1 MLKKMGILAAA
12 TLAVLAV
19 LAAGCGKDKTKTET
33 VYQLY
38 NDIYGVVEYEADG
51 DYPPPFNNDN
61 LSDDNIMVT
70 LYFGENLDFYKKND
84 VYGYFVTYD
93 DNTAASN
100 EENFNFPFVPA
111 GKYWLSAEFTIMDS
125 CFQAT
130 TDIFTHT
137 DSAHTFQEL
146 LPKFL
151 GVNRNCWSVGLASV
165 SDDEM
170 VQISE
175 RCWVT
180 RQVYEN
186 IYKDRLE
193 NGELI
198 QP

>member
-1 MLKKMGILAAA
+1 MLKKLGIMAVVALAA
-12 TLAVLAV
+12 LAILT
-19 LAAGCGKDKTKTET
+19 AGCGKDKNTVET

-70 LYFGENLDFYKKND
+70 LFFGETIDFYKDGD
-84 VYGYFVTYD
+84 VSGYFVSYD
-93 DNTAASN
+93 DNTDASN
-100 EENFNFPFVPA
+100 EENFNFPFVPS
-111 GKYWLSAEFTIMDS
+111 GRYYLNAEFTIMDS

-130 TDIFTHT
+130 TSKFTHT
-137 DSAHTFQEL
+137 DTVHTFQEL
-146 LPKFL
+146 RPTFL
-151 GVNRNCWSVGLASV
+151 GTNRNCWTVGLASV
-165 SDDEM
+165 SDDDM
-170 VQISE
+170 VQVSE

-180 RQVYEN
+180 KQVYEN
-186 IYKDRLE
+186 IYKDRME